1 MPEAAHKENVEAIR
15 VKKPDPRDDALSLG
29 DYLTTEPRTRDTTA
43 QQLKEARRRFLRDN
57 R

>member
-15 VKKPDPRDDALSLG
+15 VKKPNPRDDALSLG
-29 DYLTTEPRTRDTTA
+29 DYLTTEPQTRDTTA